1 MDFKKSGKGNEKV
14 FKLTKK
20 NNGKGELFMRC

>member
-20 NNGKGELFMRC
+20 NGKGELFMRY